1 MAFRISGI
9 LMVISFL
16 FALCTGNL
24 PSLAEAT
31 VSGCGKAVTVTLSLL
46 GMMCLWG
53 GLMRVAEVTGILK
66 RLERLLRPLLSRIFP
81 DAARSG
87 RGIPEIAAAIVA
99 NILGIGNAAT
109 PLALRA
115 MERLSEGHRDCA
127 SDDMVTFTVL
137 GTAFPSLIPT
147 TVLSLLTA
155 AGSHRAF
162 AILPAVWLTSLCL
175 SLFAVLTARGLRHL
189 KRKDVTPS

>member
-1 MAFRISGI
+1 MAFRVSGI
-9 LMVISFL
+9 LMAISFL
-16 FALCTGNL
+16 FALWTGNL
-24 PSLAEAT
+24 EALAEAT
-31 VSGCGKAVTVTLSLL
+31 VNGCGKAVTVTLSLL

-53 GLMRVAEVTGILK
+53 GLMRVAEVTGILR
-66 RLERLLRPLLSRIFP
+66 RLAILLHPLLSRIFP
-81 DAARSG
+81 DAARRG
-87 RGIPEIAAAIVA
+87 RGIPEISAAIIA

-115 MERLSEGHRDCA
+115 VERLSEGTRDSA

-155 AGSHRAF
+155 AGSHHAF

-175 SLFAVLTARGLRHL
+175 SAFAILTARGLRHL
-189 KRKDVTPS
+189 SRT